1 MESVDYIDCFLSAR
15 DFHTIEDNL
24 SQQLIRV
31 LQIPKINGGKKMVGI
46 DHTIIDVTKDKINI
60 LRKGYIN
67 KKKIKKLGLLDYEN

>member
-1 MESVDYIDCFLSAR
+1 MVKC
-15 DFHTIEDNL
+15 
-24 SQQLIRV
+24 
-31 LQIPKINGGKKMVGI
+31 GKKMVGI